1 MRWWSFA
8 VCVAC
13 GCGRIGFSQGTFEA
27 GGTGDG
33 AIGDGV
39 VAPGDGALPDI
50 APAGA
55 CPATVRITDDFADGV
70 MGAPWSLVSGTGLTV
85 AETGGFLQ
93 ITFASNVPA
102 GQSGGYVTAT
112 TMDWTNTCIVVE
124 VVMVPN
130 AAGGG
135 EIEAVIGAGQNVV
148 SMYAISGTLG
158 ALLQNGAQV
167 HRMTPA
173 LTYDPVAQRWWRM
186 RNTSASWYFEVSPD
200 DTTYTTIYTWNQN
213 ETGQTSQTLKLIAL
227 SGSAVG
233 NGGVA
238 QFGSVNVTGP

>member
-1 MRWWSFA
+1 MA
-8 VCVAC
+8 CLAC
-13 GCGRIGFSQGTFEA
+13 GCGHIGFGT
-27 GGTGDG
+27 GGATGDG
-33 AIGDGV
+33 ATGDG
-39 VAPGDGALPDI
+39 APGDGVPGDGAPPDI
-50 APAGA
+50 APTGA
-55 CPATVRITDDFADGV
+55 CGATVRVSDDFADGV
-70 MGAPWSLVSGTGLTV
+70 MGAQWSPVTGTGLTV
-85 AETGGFLQ
+85 AETGGVLQ

-102 GQSGGYVTAT
+102 GQSAGYATASA
-112 TMDWTNTCIVVE
+112 MDWTNTCIVVE

-148 SMYAISGTLG
+148 SMSAISGTLG

-167 HRMTPA
+167 HRMTPS

-213 ETGQTSQTLKLIAL
+213 ETGQTNQTLKLIAL

-238 QFGSVNVTGP
+238 QFGSVLVTSP